1 MAKEQEQPLNPE
13 KISGLCGRLLCCLS
27 YEHEG
32 YKEMR
37 RSLPKIG
44 QRCSTPTGE
53 GKVVALN
60 VLRRQVT
67 IRVGNERI
75 EVGPAEL
82 GLVVR
87 WDPSRR
93 DAEPPASLSREEAI
107 AQGLLDPSVEEEV
120 PPPPEAVAESWF
132 VSTES
137 VAANAASEQKNRR
150 GRRKGRP
157 SGQPEARSGQGRP
170 RGKGAG
176 QRRSG
181 GGRSRQPQNLPEGRA
196 FKRSTD
202 DVVPGGERE
211 RPSPP
216 EPKPKEA
223 GSSGGSGRR
232 RRRRRGRGSG
242 GNSES

>member
-1 MAKEQEQPLNPE
+1 
-13 KISGLCGRLLCCLS
+13 
-27 YEHEG
+27 
-32 YKEMR
+32 MR

-75 EVGPAEL
+75 EVGPKDL

-93 DAEPPASLSREEAI
+93 DAEPPASLSHEEAV
-107 AQGLLDPSVEEEV
+107 AQGLIDPAAQEEV
-120 PPPPEAVAESWF
+120 SPPPSQDYDSWF

-137 VAANAASEQKNRR
+137 VAANAASQQQKRR
-150 GRRKGRP
+150 GRRRGRSP
-157 SGQPEARSGQGRP
+157 GQAEARSGDGRP
-170 RGKGAG
+170 RRKGGG
-176 QRRSG
+176 QRRSSG
-181 GGRSRQPQNLPEGRA
+181 GGARGQSRRPRELPEGRV

-202 DVVPGGERE
+202 AAEPSGERE
-211 RPSPP
+211 RPSLP
-216 EPKPKEA
+216 EPKPKDT
-223 GSSGGSGRR
+223 GSPGGRSRG
-232 RRRRRGRGSG
+232 RRRRRGRGRGSG
-242 GNSES
+242 GDSES